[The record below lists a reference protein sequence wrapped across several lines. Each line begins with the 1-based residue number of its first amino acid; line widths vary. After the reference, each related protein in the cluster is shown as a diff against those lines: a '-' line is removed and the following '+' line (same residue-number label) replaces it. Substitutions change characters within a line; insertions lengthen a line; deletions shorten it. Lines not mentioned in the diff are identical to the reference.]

1 MNRTGSDGWSA
12 YGLLAAGYDC
22 RVRLRQDHDRDKV
35 DTQAGQARSVP
46 HRFFYWCLLSGGLA
60 IVAAIDL
67 DTSSPP
73 AVALDSPWLY
83 RFEVGGAVFVI
94 LYALGLLVGFAFFG
108 KALPQVD
115 FPAGGGMQLPAE
127 GDLNR
132 AAKEIDQMVE
142 GEEDRYE
149 SLSEAL
155 RRLDDRVGKLED
167 SSE

>member
-1 MNRTGSDGWSA
+1 MNRTGQTGGAPTASSPLDTIA
-12 YGLLAAGYDC
+12 
-22 RVRLRQDHDRDKV
+22 RVRLRQDDGRDKV
-35 DTQAGQARSVP
+35 DSQAGQARSVP

-60 IVAAIDL
+60 IVTAIDL

-94 LYALGLLVGFAFFG
+94 LYALGLLLGFAFFG
-108 KALPQVD
+108 KALPQLD

-149 SLSEAL
+149 SLSEAV
-155 RRLDDRVGKLED
+155 RRLDDRVTKLED
-167 SSE
+167 GSR